1 MSSEVKVKV
10 SLLGGGIETGLAK
23 IKQQFGKLRQDL
35 SHELGSFLA
44 LGGIIHGL
52 ESIIEKA
59 SKIANISKRFQAP
72 PKELQ
77 RFANAARDVA
87 ELEDVARV
95 MNKLAVNQQK
105 AIAGNDEMRKSF
117 EKLGI
122 PMSEVVNMSLDQLL
136 YRVADATAT
145 AEDRGKAYAAVVA
158 LGGRNAGILYSTL
171 EKGSAVIKQQGD
183 DMGVMADKTL
193 EALHKVHVNMEK
205 LKQTLFIYGGGI
217 IMFFSK
223 VVESIGALI
232 GETANEIELLFNLFK
247 QATVANGK
255 FINGILHGKLD
266 LDTRGVMNAI
276 DDIKRNAG
284 ALKAVLKPIWA
295 DEEHHEEG
303 KPKAVRDVDPSEGDT
318 SKADKLIELRERLAE
333 IQRKASNDELTIQQK
348 INALVAQR
356 AALLKEAAGTKDEQK
371 KLELEVDAAN
381 VANEITAAIKER
393 TRYIQQAKDEEDR
406 QAEEDEKKAGQA
418 PKIAANSL
426 RRIGGQQTGGFAVG
440 GGEDKLLREQVTHRR
455 LLETIARNTASSTGG
470 LTMK

>member
-23 IKQQFGKLRQDL
+23 IKQQFSKLRGDL

-77 RFANAARDVA
+77 RVANAARDVA

-223 VVESIGALI
+223 VVESIGALV

-247 QATVANGK
+247 QATIANGK
-255 FINGILHGKLD
+255 FISGILHGKLD
-266 LDTRGVMNAI
+266 LDTRGVMNAL

-284 ALKAVLKPIWA
+284 GLKAVLKPIWA
-295 DEEHHEEG
+295 EEHHEEE
-303 KPKAVRDVDPSEGDT
+303 KPKPVRDVDPSDSDT
-318 SKADKLIELRERLAE
+318 AHTDKLVELRERLAE

-348 INALVAQR
+348 INALVGQR
-356 AALLKEAAGTKDEQK
+356 AALLKEAAGTKDEEK
-371 KLELEVDAAN
+371 KLNLEIDAAKVN
-381 VANEITAAIKER
+381 DEITAAIKER
-393 TRYIQQAKDEEDR
+393 TRYIQQAKDEADR
-406 QAEEDEKKAGQA
+406 QAEDDEKKAGQA

-440 GGEDKLLREQVTHRR
+440 GTDDKLLREQVSHRK
-455 LLETIARNTASSTGG
+455 LLETIAKNTSGAPAA